1 MNRFSLKRDASA
13 QVAAEPVEATAREAG
28 ESTQVNLIPHLVR
41 NSIAVHRIR
50 KIFVWVVVVLIAG
63 LVAIW
68 LLQSAAIMSAQA
80 RIDDARAQSESLGAQ
95 VKALAPIG
103 QMYALLNDQEGFLT
117 GALSSQ
123 VRTADVVDALKTD
136 AGRRVTFS
144 NLSVTL
150 TGLPR
155 PEAVGAEV
163 TTCPDADPFTTE
175 VIVGCISFTAQGRD
189 REDVANFLERASA
202 NPLFVD
208 PYVTTTSVGETGD
221 GAPQVTFSGS
231 AGLSLDALSNPP
243 STEDREALLQAITQA
258 EQQAANPTPDP
269 SAAPSEVAE

>member
-1 MNRFSLKRDASA
+1 MNRFSLKRDATA
-13 QVAAEPVEATAREAG
+13 QVAAEPVEATARETS

-41 NSIAVHRIR
+41 NSIAVRRIR
-50 KIFVWVVVVLIAG
+50 KIFVWVVVVLITG
-63 LVAIW
+63 LLAIW

-80 RIDDARAQSESLGAQ
+80 RIDDARSQSESLGSQ

-163 TTCPDADPFTTE
+163 ATCPDADPFTTE

-208 PYVTTTSVGETGD
+208 PYVTTTSVGETGE

-243 STEDREALLQAITQA
+243 SPEDREALLQAITQA
-258 EQQAANPTPDP
+258 EQQAANPTSDP